1 VSFFLEQF
9 LCFLAILNRLNQKV
23 LSIIGTDTGGS
34 VRVPASYCGI
44 LGFRPSHG
52 AISTAGVIPL
62 VQTFDTVGKKQ
73 TNFCLS
79 SQIVYYIEMCS
90 AKKFNSAPEGMANV
104 DDIVQI
110 GRLFCTVMQQ
120 KTCVV

>member
-1 VSFFLEQF
+1 MSFLLEQF

-73 TNFCLS
+73 TNLCLS

-90 AKKFNSAPEGMANV
+90 AKKFNSAPQE
-104 DDIVQI
+104 
-110 GRLFCTVMQQ
+110 
-120 KTCVV
+120 

>member
-1 VSFFLEQF
+1 M
-9 LCFLAILNRLNQKV
+9 CFLAILNRLNQKV

-73 TNFCLS
+73 TNLCLS
-79 SQIVYYIEMCS
+79 SQIVYYIVMCS
-90 AKKFNSAPEGMANV
+90 AKKFSSALESMANV